1 MTFFPGIAR
10 TAGSADRAWFVVHPK
25 GLVVRQ
31 EGESTSL
38 PTDADVAA
46 LGIEPSSAVY
56 FGTHD
61 GSEAF
66 AVESPD
72 ADVPAPLTIVGLRGL
87 AASLPA
93 ETFAVAGRAMH
104 LVDWSTTSRF
114 CGRCGTRTEAVPS
127 ERAMRCPSCALAQ
140 YPRIAPAIIVL
151 IRKGARA
158 LLARNGRFPAPFFST
173 LAGFSEIGESL
184 EETVAREVGEEV
196 GLRVESIRYF
206 GSQPWPFP
214 HSLMIGFTAEWAGGD
229 IVVDGEEIAEAAW
242 FEATSLPVVPPRL
255 SIARRL
261 IDAWV
266 AEVTG
271 RPSS

>member
-1 MTFFPGIAR
+1 MTFAPGSMRDGDA
-10 TAGSADRAWFVVHPK
+10 SERAWFVVHPQ

-31 EGESTSL
+31 EGERTSL
-38 PTDADVAA
+38 PTDADAAA
-46 LGIEPSSAVY
+46 LGVVASDAMF
-56 FGTHD
+56 FGRLD
-61 GSEAF
+61 GADALTVECPASE
-66 AVESPD
+66 VTP
-72 ADVPAPLTIVGLRGL
+72 PLAIVGLRGL
-87 AASLPA
+87 AASLGA

-114 CGRCGTRTEAVPS
+114 CGRCGTKTEPVPH
-127 ERAMRCPSCALAQ
+127 ERSMKCPKCALTQ

-151 IRKGARA
+151 IRRGDRA
-158 LLARNGRFPAPFFST
+158 LLARNGRFPVPFFST

-196 GLRVESIRYF
+196 GVAVTNIRYF

-214 HSLMIGFTAEWAGGD
+214 HSLMIGFTADWASGE
-229 IVVDGEEIAEAAW
+229 IAVDGEEIAEANW
-242 FEATSLPVVPPRL
+242 FDATALPLVPPRL

-266 AEVTG
+266 DEIAARATT
-271 RPSS
+271 